1 MCRCQHYRYLIS
13 TLSNGVASRSL
24 GLAKI
29 RVYESRFER
38 FN

>member
-1 MCRCQHYRYLIS
+1 MSRCQHYRQLIS
-13 TLSNGVASRSL
+13 TLSNGLASRSP